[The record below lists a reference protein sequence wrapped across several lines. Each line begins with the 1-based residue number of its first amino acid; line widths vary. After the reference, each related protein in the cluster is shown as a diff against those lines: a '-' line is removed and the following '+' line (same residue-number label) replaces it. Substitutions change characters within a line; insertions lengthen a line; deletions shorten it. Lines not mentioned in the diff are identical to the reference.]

1 MSSTVGDAGRRSTRG
16 EGHSALVVAAR
27 LEFEEQGYAGT
38 NTNAIARRAGY
49 APQTFYRH
57 FPDKRAIFIAIY
69 DRWASEEERALANAT
84 SAEDIASALIAHHKR
99 HRIFRR
105 SLRLLTVEDDE
116 VGCARARV
124 RLAQIAAM
132 RTRSAAFALLNFADQ
147 VATLLIIER
156 ICDAAA
162 DGELERLGVDE
173 TETKGL
179 VVQIIDKLFEDS
191 NR

>member
-1 MSSTVGDAGRRSTRG
+1 MPIAAGDAGRRPARG
-16 EGHSALVVAAR
+16 GGYDALVVAAR

-69 DRWASEEERALANAT
+69 DRWAQEEERALADAV
-84 SAEDIASALIAHHKR
+84 SPEDIAAALIAHHQR

-105 SLRLLTVEDDE
+105 SLRMLTVEDDE
-116 VGCARARV
+116 VGYARAQV
-124 RLAQIAAM
+124 RLTQIAAM
-132 RTRSAAFALLNFADQ
+132 RTRSAAFAAIDVADQ
-147 VATLLIIER
+147 VATLLTIER

-162 DGELERLGVDE
+162 DGELERLGVSE
-173 TETKGL
+173 AETKAL
-179 VVQIIDKLFEDS
+179 VAQMVNKLF
-191 NR
+191 